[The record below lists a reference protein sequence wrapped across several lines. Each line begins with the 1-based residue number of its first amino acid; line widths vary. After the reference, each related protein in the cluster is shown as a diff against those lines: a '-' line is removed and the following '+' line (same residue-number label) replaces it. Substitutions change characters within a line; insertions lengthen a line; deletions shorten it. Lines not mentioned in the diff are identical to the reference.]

1 VREPSDLLTF
11 EKLEPRLSEEGI
23 DPDAYDLEGSGR
35 DEAYCLERSADGWV
49 YYYRERDIR
58 RGERVFESEDDAVQF
73 FLTKVLN
80 DPTTRRRR

>member
-1 VREPSDLLTF
+1 MLAE
-11 EKLEPRLSEEGI
+11 LERRLREEGV
-23 DPDAYDLEGSGR
+23 DPGAYDLEGSGR
-35 DEAYCLERSADGWV
+35 DEAYCLERSAGRWV

-58 RGERVFESEDDAVQF
+58 RGETVFEFEGDAVRF